1 MANVIA
7 QLATQLPQ
15 DSLPPPV
22 HGAGE
27 ALRALI
33 DADAYVGEAVS
44 LSYNEAILQIHD
56 FHRQKV
62 GGIPALCSVSFPNR
76 SQGGT

>member
-44 LSYNEAILQIHD
+44 LSYNEAILQIQR
-56 FHRQKV
+56 FSPPE
-62 GGIPALCSVSFPNR
+62 GGGHPGPLLC
-76 SQGGT
+76 